1 MPSHSHSHSWLND
14 SVLYVQDS
22 QHTAMDAG
30 HRGGAGGAGQGS
42 TPPGKGDSNQ
52 QQQPMQQLI
61 DIFGT
66 DLYPAAMMLILL
78 VLGLMSASMTRC
90 VC

>member
-1 MPSHSHSHSWLND
+1 
-14 SVLYVQDS
+14 
-22 QHTAMDAG
+22 
-30 HRGGAGGAGQGS
+30 
-42 TPPGKGDSNQ
+42 
-52 QQQPMQQLI
+52 MQQLI